1 MFGDGAGVTFGRMES
16 LRADLLAFLESQRI
30 AVTPEM
36 RAFIDEAPPVNTS
49 RHEHFTHYYDDASR
63 ELVARRDRLVIE
75 RFGYKF

>member
-1 MFGDGAGVTFGRMES
+1 

-49 RHEHFTHYYDDASR
+49 RHEHFTRYYDDALR
-63 ELVARRDRLVIE
+63 ALVARRDQLVIE
-75 RFGYKF
+75 RFQYKF